1 MTRRKYMF
9 SEDADQLAPELLK
22 KFKNFGNYI
31 ESSNLERLWARAYQT
46 YYGNSNSSDYE
57 IGRTGEQG
65 EFSTITVNH
74 ARNLIKHIKAMVTQN
89 RMNFDT
95 IAENSDLSTRNTTIV
110 ANAILDQLFYE
121 KRYEDKLVQLLELG
135 LIMGTSFAAVEW
147 EPGSKLVDTDENGQP
162 VWAGDTSVKILSP
175 LEVLIEPFKFEYDTQ
190 NWVVFRE
197 LQNKFD
203 VAAKYAPDD
212 DELYNSIVNLP
223 PVQEIQYFTKFYEKD
238 EHTIYVYKMY
248 HKPTPHMPQGR
259 MMVFCDKDIVLLDGA
274 NPYDALP
281 VFCFRPDIRYAGA
294 YGHSPLF
301 DLMPLQE
308 ALNVLDSAALTI
320 ADNFS
325 VPNIVVS
332 KASNLEA
339 TELSGGLR
347 IIELDPDPEFPGGG
361 MPTPMKMPQIS
372 NDMTNLRAQYVADQ
386 ERLSGI
392 NQVMRGTAAQTP
404 MSGTAIA
411 LSASMSQTYNS
422 SVEREYINITEKIA
436 FALLCL
442 IHKFQ
447 SYEEILT
454 DTGVANEFAVRSF
467 KGQDLEGIRRVRVH
481 LGNQLAKTLAGRLT
495 IADNLLSQQQVTPD
509 EYLEII
515 RSGSLNKQL
524 ETKTAEPGYIQL
536 ENEQLAK
543 GEHPVM
549 NALDNHVKHIEAHKA
564 LLFRPEV
571 RQTESVLATIL
582 EHISE
587 HTQQMLEM
595 SVSNPTM
602 LSIALGMPITLPAPH
617 PSSGVNPAPEDMG
630 GANAGIPGGGD
641 VGDRPEASQSAIAA
655 AEGGGIDA
663 VAGSGQNRADRV
675 MEEAGGAPPNTEGR

>member
-1 MTRRKYMF
+1 MARREYLF
-9 SEDADQLAPELLK
+9 SEPVKTLVPSLLK
-22 KFKNFGNYI
+22 KFNTFGHYI
-31 ESSNLERLWARAYQT
+31 NSSNLDRLWSRAYAM
-46 YYGNSNSSDYE
+46 YYGNSQDSSYSL
-57 IGRTGEQG
+57 GRTGEQG
-65 EFSTITVNH
+65 EYSTITVNH

-110 ANAILDQLFYE
+110 GNAVLDQLFYE

-135 LIMGTSFAAVEW
+135 LIMGTSFALVEW
-147 EPGSKLVDTDENGQP
+147 DPGSKLVDADAEGNP
-162 VWAGDTSVKILSP
+162 IWAGETNFKILSP
-175 LEVLIEPFKFEYDTQ
+175 METMVEPFKYDYDTQ
-190 NWVVFRE
+190 NWVVTRE
-197 LQNKFD
+197 LMNKFD
-203 VAAKYAPDD
+203 VAAKHAADD
-212 DELYNSIVNLP
+212 PELYDSIIELP
-223 PVQEIQYFTKFYEKD
+223 PVPEIQYFTKYYEKD

-248 HKPTPHMPQGR
+248 HKPTPHMPRGR
-259 MMVFCDKDIVLLDGA
+259 MLVFCDKDIVLIDDS
-274 NPYDALP
+274 NPYDCLP

-325 VPNIVVS
+325 MPNIIVS
-332 KASNLEA
+332 KIANLEA
-339 TELSGGLR
+339 SELSGGLR
-347 IIELDPDPEFPGGG
+347 VLEIDYDPDAPNGG
-361 MPTPMKMPQIS
+361 MPTPMKMPEIS
-372 NDMTNLRAQYVADQ
+372 NDMTNLRAQYVMDQ
-386 ERLSGI
+386 EKLSGI
-392 NQVMRGTAAQTP
+392 NQVMRGTEAQTP

-422 SVEREYINITEKIA
+422 SIEREYINIAEKLA
-436 FALLCL
+436 FFLLQL

-454 DTGVANEFAVRSF
+454 DTGIANEFAVRSF
-467 KGQDLEGIRRVRVH
+467 LGQDLEGIRRVRIH

-495 IADNLLSQQQVTPD
+495 IADNLLQQSQITPE

-543 GEHPVM
+543 GKKPVM
-549 NALDNHVKHIEAHKA
+549 NALDNHAKHIEAHKS

-571 RQTESVLATIL
+571 RETEAVLALIL
-582 EHISE
+582 EHITE
-587 HTQQMLEM
+587 HTEQMIEM

-602 LSIALGMPITLPAPH
+602 LSIAMGMPITLPTPH
-617 PSSGVNPAPEDMG
+617 PSTGINPTPEDMG
-630 GANAGIPGGGD
+630 ANAGMPGGEGIEN
-641 VGDRPEASQSAIAA
+641 RPEASQDAVAA
-655 AEGGGIDA
+655 AEGGGVESAASSGESRADKLMQQA
-663 VAGSGQNRADRV
+663 EASGQLGQR
-675 MEEAGGAPPNTEGR
+675 